1 MNPKIVLSVH
11 GLVDFLLRK
20 GDIDNRVYNSS
31 SMLEGTR
38 IHLRYQQI
46 QKGNYLSEQ
55 YLSASLEIEGYTFEL
70 SGRADGI
77 IVGGAQPIIDEI
89 KSTVSELETFYESQK
104 EWHLG
109 QAQVY
114 AYMYCKENGLDAC
127 GIRLT
132 YISQQDNKDKLIL
145 NFLFTFDQ
153 LEERVRRLCEEYLH
167 FYRKIDAHNEART
180 LSSRNLEF
188 PFEQYRPGQRD
199 MARYVYGSILNRK
212 PTFIEAPTG
221 IGKTISTLFPAV
233 KSFSTLGVEK
243 IFYLSSKNVIKEVAY
258 STCRILS
265 ENGLIARV
273 IKLTAKEKM
282 CRVDSRKCNPDE
294 CPFTKGYYDKLKAVI
309 DETISSHLLL
319 DEDKINHLADEHE
332 VCPFE
337 LQLDL
342 SLFCDIIICDYNYL
356 FDPIAYLRRFFD
368 QEKVPYVALIDEAHN
383 LVDRSKEMY
392 SAILDSKSF
401 KELRFHLKKA
411 KLPKMKKL
419 LRKIVGYLDERLEAH
434 ADFVPAEKDFSA
446 EFYSMLGNLYTQCQD
461 ILKNH
466 PESVD
471 DVFLDVHRK
480 VFRFAKIG
488 EFVSAGFHTYFD
500 CQGGEVKAIIRCL
513 DSSDLIRTTL
523 DKLTTGIF
531 FSATLSPLDYYVHCL
546 GGDDET
552 PKLILPSPFDKTH
565 LLSVVRD
572 DVSTRYVDRSFS
584 YETIARTIESVVKAE
599 KGNYLVFFPSY
610 RYLED
615 VFAYLPSDSEAQYI
629 RQTRDMVEKE
639 KQNFLNRFKMSPDNS
654 IVGLAVL
661 GGAFSEGIDLV
672 STRLIGAI
680 IVGVGLPTVSYE
692 RNIIKDYFSGIGKN
706 GFDYAYLYPGINKV
720 MQAAGRVIRSES
732 DYGIVLFID
741 SRYGTYKY
749 RSLLKE
755 QYRNARYAEDDEEL
769 IELVRRFWERKKS
782 EN

>member
-1 MNPKIVLSVH
+1 MNAKIVLSVH

-20 GDIDNRVYNSS
+20 GDIDNRVYNSA

-46 QKGNYLSEQ
+46 QNGDYLSEQ
-55 YLSASLEIEGYTFEL
+55 FLSTTLNVEEYTFEI

-77 IVGGAQPIIDEI
+77 IVGGAMPVIDEI
-89 KSTVSELETFYESQK
+89 KSTVSELEAFYESQK

-114 AYMYCKENGLDAC
+114 AYMYCKENRLDAC

-145 NFLFTFDQ
+145 NFSFTFAQ
-153 LEERVRRLCEEYLH
+153 LEERVLDLCRAYLT
-167 FYRKIDAHNEART
+167 FYRKIDGHNEART

-258 STCRILS
+258 STCRLLG

-273 IKLTAKEKM
+273 IKLTSKEKM

-294 CPFTKGYYDKLKAVI
+294 CPYTKGYYDKLRAVI
-309 DETISSHLLL
+309 DETITSHLLI
-319 DEDKINHLADEHE
+319 DEDRINLLADEHE
-332 VCPFE
+332 MCPFE

-368 QEKVPYVALIDEAHN
+368 QDKVPYVALIDEAHN

-392 SAILDSKSF
+392 SATLDSKSF
-401 KELRFHLKKA
+401 KELRFHLKKE
-411 KLPKMKKL
+411 KLPKIKKL
-419 LRKIVGYLDERLEAH
+419 LRKIVDFLDERLEAH
-434 ADFVPAEKDFSA
+434 ADFIPAEKDFPA
-446 EFYSMLGNLYTQCQD
+446 EFYSLLDNLYIQCQD

-466 PESVD
+466 PEAVD

-480 VFRFAKIG
+480 VFRFVKIG
-488 EFVSAGFHTYFD
+488 EFVSEGFHTYFD
-500 CQGGEVKAIIRCL
+500 CQEGEVKAIIRCL
-513 DSSDLIRTTL
+513 DSSHLIRTTL
-523 DKLTTGIF
+523 DKLMSGIF
-531 FSATLSPLDYYVHCL
+531 FSATLSPLEYYVHCL

-615 VFAYLPSDSEAQYI
+615 VSACLSSDPEVEYI

-639 KQNFLNRFKMSPDNS
+639 KQNFLNRFKMCPDHS
-654 IVGLAVL
+654 TVGLAVL

-692 RNIIKDYFSGIGKN
+692 RNIIKDYFTGIGKN

-720 MQAAGRVIRSES
+720 MQAAGRVIRSEE

-741 SRYGTYKY
+741 SRYGSYKY

-755 QYRNARYAEDDEEL
+755 QYRNASYAEDDDEL
-769 IELVRRFWERKKS
+769 IDQVRRFWKRKKT

>member
-145 NFLFTFDQ
+145 NFSFTFDQ

-319 DEDKINHLADEHE
+319 DEDKINLLADEHE
-332 VCPFE
+332 MCPFE

-434 ADFVPAEKDFSA
+434 ADFVPTEKDFSA
-446 EFYSMLGNLYTQCQD
+446 EFYSMLDNLYTQCQD

-500 CQGGEVKAIIRCL
+500 CQGGEVKAFIRCL

-654 IVGLAVL
+654 TVGLAVL

>member
-332 VCPFE
+332 MCPFE

-446 EFYSMLGNLYTQCQD
+446 EFYSMLDNLYTQCQD

>member
-145 NFLFTFDQ
+145 NFSFTFDQ

-319 DEDKINHLADEHE
+319 DEDKINLLADEHE
-332 VCPFE
+332 MCPFE

-446 EFYSMLGNLYTQCQD
+446 EFYSMLDNLYTQCQD

-654 IVGLAVL
+654 TVGLAVL